1 MADLG
6 AIGADNT
13 VGTTGISGAPSGGVS
28 AIGLALRVVLS
39 LGTALGI
46 YAPIGTGT
54 HQREVILEGLRL
66 ILSLGGTAM
75 DTRVY
80 RGRKLPVE
88 DIELP
93 AALVYQ
99 ADEQSQP
106 DDVNYRKG
114 RVLQV
119 VVELHQ
125 KSQPSDLNA
134 PDIETA
140 LNVLARE
147 VEVLVEADPSLA
159 GRCLWAEH
167 SGTEV
172 EIESGE
178 TDRGLIRLKFDV
190 HYRTVRTEPATQA

>member
-6 AIGADNT
+6 AIATSAAVDVAT
-13 VGTTGISGAPSGGVS
+13 DASPAGGVS
-28 AIGLALRVVLS
+28 GIGLATRVVLS
-39 LGTALGI
+39 LATWLGI
-46 YAPIGTGT
+46 YPPIAAGT
-54 HQREVILEGLRL
+54 HQREVILDGLRL
-66 ILSLGGTAM
+66 ILALGGTSM
-75 DTRVY
+75 ETRVY
-80 RGRKLPVE
+80 RGRKLPLE

-99 ADEQSQP
+99 SDEQSQP

-125 KSQPSDLNA
+125 QSQPASLNA

-147 VEVLVEADPSLA
+147 VEVLVEADPSLG

-167 SGTEV
+167 AGTQV

-178 TDRGLIRLKFDV
+178 TDRGLIRLQFDV
-190 HYRTVRTEPATQA
+190 HYRTVRTEPATQS